1 VQSPKTTPPDDL
13 AHIGEWL
20 RRASLALTAALMV
33 SLAYW
38 PSDTNASITELV
50 VATHLASTWWVAL
63 TFVASLLA
71 VFSWMIGGWTR
82 VRWSWCD
89 AAVLALMFF
98 VGLSAREGLDTR
110 IAINL
115 TWGWLGVG
123 MMYAL
128 IRALPRTPQESSAL
142 AAVMA
147 ATAASVA
154 LYGLYQFSVEF
165 PELREIYRRNPEQ
178 SLINARVPLDSP
190 SARQLFENRLMGS
203 NEIYGTFSQANS
215 LAGWL
220 VGSVALVFAL
230 AASKALNRERRDAIV
245 LAIPGALLL
254 VAMLMTKSRSAAV
267 GLFVVALIWGF
278 RSIRSASIRRFLAI
292 ACLAA
297 IGIGVAG
304 VGLAYAGVLDRQVLT
319 ESFKSLSFR
328 RDYWQGAWGI
338 ITERPDSF
346 WLGTGPGNFS
356 NAYLRFKSE
365 TASESIADPHN
376 MLLEAWAASGIGA
389 AIALLAALGLGF
401 RETLGPSRAQAIY
414 PESPD
419 PRPAAPRGAGWILLA
434 GFIGWPLSLVFEQMA
449 IDRWTLLA
457 AGYWLSMAAF
467 AGWSRRPIPGWACG
481 LAAIAV
487 AVNLLAA
494 GGIGFP
500 AVALGLWAWIALG
513 QNLRTDRRCGHIRDW
528 DGRAIACA
536 LAIAWSALAGLFY
549 GTVTPFWRSEA
560 MITAARRELSV
571 RNREPNFARA
581 EGLCMEAIAA
591 DRYSPRPF
599 LAEAAVKFAEWVK
612 KGKPKVREFWVEQMV
627 LYQKA
632 LEPPRDPT
640 AISILLQKAAA
651 AREFLRFME
660 SGIGPKDM
668 LELRSNVVSATREAS
683 RISPTD
689 ASIQAQLASASAEI
703 GMFSDAVSSAK
714 EALRLDEVNPHAD
727 RKLPDDT
734 RAFLKKQI
742 PEWERLAKD
751 SGFAPVE

>member
-1 VQSPKTTPPDDL
+1 MQSPKTTPPDDL
-13 AHIGEWL
+13 GQIGEWL

-33 SLAYW
+33 SLPYW
-38 PSDTNASITELV
+38 PSDTNATITDLV
-50 VATHLASTWWVAL
+50 VSTHLASTWWVAL

-190 SARQLFENRLMGS
+190 AARQLFENRLMGS

-220 VGSVALVFAL
+220 VGSVALVLAL
-230 AASKALNRERRDAIV
+230 AASKLLNRERRDAIV

-254 VAMLMTKSRSAAV
+254 VALLMTKSRSAAV
-267 GLFVVALIWGF
+267 GLFVVALAWAF
-278 RSIRSASIRRFLAI
+278 RSARDRRLFTIAFLAT
-292 ACLAA
+292 
-297 IGIGVAG
+297 IGIGVLVAG
-304 VGLAYAGVLDRQVLT
+304 LSYAGVLDRLVLT

-346 WLGTGPGNFS
+346 WLGNGPGNFS
-356 NAYLRFKSE
+356 NAYLRFKPE

-376 MLLEAWAASGIGA
+376 MLLEVWAASGIGA
-389 AIALLAALGLGF
+389 AIALLAALGFGF
-401 RETLGPSRAQAIY
+401 REILGPSREKDIY
-414 PESPD
+414 PEPSD
-419 PRPAAPRGAGWILLA
+419 PRPAPPRGAGWILLA
-434 GFIGWPLSLVFEQMA
+434 GFAGWPLSLVFEQMA

-457 AGYWLSMAAF
+457 AGYWLSMVAF
-467 AGWSRRPIPGWACG
+467 AGWARRPIPGWACG
-481 LAAIAV
+481 LAALAV

-500 AVALGLWAWIALG
+500 AVALGLWGWIALG
-513 QNLRTDRRCGHIRDW
+513 QNLRADRRCGHIRDW

-536 LAIAWSALAGLFY
+536 LAVAWSAFAGLFY

-560 MITAARRELSV
+560 LIAAARRELSV

-581 EGLCMEAIAA
+581 EELCLDAIAA
-591 DRYSPRPF
+591 DKYSPRPF
-599 LAEAAVKFAEWVK
+599 LAEAAVKLAEWVK

-640 AISILLQKAAA
+640 AISILLEKAAA

-660 SGIGPKDM
+660 SGIGPKDI
-668 LELRSNVVSATREAS
+668 LELQANMVSATREAS

-689 ASIQAQLASASAEI
+689 AAIQAQLASASAEI
-703 GMFSDAVSSAK
+703 GMFADAIKAAQ

-727 RKLPDDT
+727 RKLADDT
-734 RAFLKKQI
+734 RAFLKKQL
-742 PEWERLAKD
+742 PEWERNAKE